1 MKLKSIIFAGLM
13 ALVTLPAMGQ
23 CKVVAHRGFW
33 KTTAATTR
41 ETATD
46 AAQNSIRSLVKADS
60 IDCYG
65 SEFDT
70 WITPDGEIFVN
81 HDPTINGY
89 EIQSTPARVIR
100 QQLLPNG
107 ERISTLDEYLA
118 KGKELKCM
126 LICELKSHKDKQQEK
141 QAVQKILK
149 LVKKHG
155 LEDRM
160 VYISFSY
167 PGIRMLKAWAPK
179 GTQCQYL
186 NGELSPATLKKLGLD
201 GLDYQTKVM
210 RRHPNWFKEA
220 HDLGLVVNVWTVNK
234 VSDMKFCLDHG
245 ADIITTNEPQRL
257 QQLIATGK

>member
-1 MKLKSIIFAGLM
+1 MKLKSILIAGLM
-13 ALVTLPAMGQ
+13 ALTVLPAAAQ

-60 IDCYG
+60 IGCYG
-65 SEFDT
+65 SEFDC

-81 HDPTINGY
+81 HDPTINGL

-100 QQLLPNG
+100 EQRLPNG

-118 KGKELKCM
+118 AGKNLKCM
-126 LICELKSHKDKQQEK
+126 LVCELKSHKDKQQEK

-155 LEDRM
+155 LQDRM
-160 VYISFSY
+160 VYITFSF
-167 PGIRMLKAWAPK
+167 PGIRLFKAWAPK
-179 GTQCQYL
+179 GTPCQYL
-186 NGELSPATLKKLGLD
+186 NGELSPAVLKQLGID
-201 GLDYQTKVM
+201 GLDYSLAIM
-210 RRHPNWFKEA
+210 RAHPQWFKQA
-220 HDLGLVVNVWTVNK
+220 QDLGIKVNVWTVNK
-234 VSDMKFCLDHG
+234 VKDMKFCLDHG
-245 ADIITTNEPQRL
+245 ADFITTNEPQRL